1 MAMVVSSGAMLQDG
15 MPLGTPSAAG
25 AVHDGPAGR
34 TSLGAGTAQGAVL
47 ACYALHLTSGMV
59 EFGLASLV
67 AVVLNYTLRCVT
79 QDPLWAGHH
88 THMIRLFWLGFLGGA
103 GDCPLDRHAG
113 RYCHSAECGVWG
125 LCAGAAGAGGGEG
138 RAWAGRVIG

>member
-1 MAMVVSSGAMLQDG
+1 MAMVVSSGALLQDG

-88 THMIRLFWLGFLGGA
+88 THMIRLFWLGFLGGLA
-103 GDCPLDRHAG
+103 IALSTGMLGGIAILLNAVFGGYVLVRLVL
-113 RYCHSAECGVWG
+113 GVVR
-125 LCAGAAGAGGGEG
+125 AVRG
-138 RAWAGRVIG
+138 RAE